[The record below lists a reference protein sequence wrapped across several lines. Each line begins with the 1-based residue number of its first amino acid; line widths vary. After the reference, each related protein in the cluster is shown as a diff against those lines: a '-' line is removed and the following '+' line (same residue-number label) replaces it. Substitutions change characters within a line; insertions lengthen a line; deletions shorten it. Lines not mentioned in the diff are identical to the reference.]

1 VVERKQKEIPMTT
14 NAWVPEKVGLVMWSM
29 GWNQMPVVGK
39 EEKNGLKI
47 CRDANVFGLTRIFP
61 VDSYDA

>member
-1 VVERKQKEIPMTT
+1 MTT